1 MKLKSYLLSSFI
13 HILPANETFFFQTK
27 FEKKIKLSKAL
38 IYLNYKKYAPYNN
51 PFLTTLI
58 EEKNL
63 YIWFYP
69 TELSAKII
77 IPESYLMF
85 SFFKE
90 TYPNVLLLIEA
101 QIPYV
106 IIIKNGVLLNT
117 YVAGDSE
124 NFIEMELNQHGLSEF
139 KRVSHGEY
147 FESKAESLENLGI
160 KDIYKWNTL
169 TIEHRDLLSKVVN
182 GIAYPLSFLLFFMMS
197 IELYHVN
204 ELEKTLAKVE
214 ENYRDA
220 KVKNDDIREKINL
233 VSVKEEKWKRFV
245 QRELPYADL
254 PSIFL
259 RISKAF
265 KDKGFTFKS
274 FSIVG
279 SRIKIEMGTKEDF
292 IKGLNIL
299 KKIEGL
305 EDVALKHTNKKR
317 ATVSYEVKIIAQG
330 LLL

>member
-1 MKLKSYLLSSFI
+1 MKLKKYLLSSFI

-27 FEKKIKLSKAL
+27 FEKKIKLNKEL
-38 IYLNYKKYAPYNN
+38 IYLNYKKHAPYNN

-69 TELSAKII
+69 TALSAKLI

-90 TYPNVLLLIEA
+90 RYPNALLLIEA
-101 QIPYV
+101 ETHYV
-106 IIIKNGVLLNT
+106 IVIKNGVLVNT
-117 YVAGDSE
+117 YVVDDSE
-124 NFIEMELNQHGLSEF
+124 NFIEMELNQHALSEF
-139 KRVSHGEY
+139 KRIAYEEY
-147 FESKAESLENLGI
+147 AQSKAEALENLGI
-160 KDIYKWNTL
+160 KDLYKWNTL
-169 TIEHRDLLSKVVN
+169 TLEHRDMLPKVVN
-182 GIAYPLSFLLFFMMS
+182 ATAYPLSFLLFFMMS

-204 ELEKTLAKVE
+204 EVEKTLEKVE
-214 ENYRDA
+214 EKYTEA

-233 VSVKEEKWKRFV
+233 ASAKEEKWKIFV

-254 PSIFL
+254 PTIFL

-265 KDKGFTFKS
+265 KDKNFTFKS

-279 SRIKIEMGTKEDF
+279 SRIKIEMQTKEDF

-299 KKIEGL
+299 NKIEGL
-305 EDVALKHTNKKR
+305 ENIALKHTNKKR
-317 ATVSYEVKIIAQG
+317 ATVSYEAKIIAQG